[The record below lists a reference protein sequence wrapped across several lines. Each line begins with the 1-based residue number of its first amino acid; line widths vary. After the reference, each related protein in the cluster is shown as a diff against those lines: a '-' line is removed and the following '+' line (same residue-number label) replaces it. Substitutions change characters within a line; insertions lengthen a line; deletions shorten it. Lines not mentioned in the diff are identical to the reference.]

1 MLDPAPSQSEVRA
14 AFDWVLDRAL
24 DSQQVADALQGSGGS
39 LNREQLR
46 TRALEARTAIVAA
59 ADIEYR
65 EYLDARARA
74 TRRGG
79 RPDPGDSDTADGR
92 ESGGLLPTLAV
103 LVPTLS
109 AVSATVF
116 LLTGFGLRAFDD
128 RPYVGG
134 GLITAGLI
142 AAAVTVGAAIGD
154 GVWLLRAAARN
165 RPAEDGA
172 SAAPGPEVST
182 AWNEWQL
189 ALLERGILPFLLG
202 RIEAGRTGRPGGRPV
217 R

>member
-1 MLDPAPSQSEVRA
+1 MLDPEPSEPDIRV
-14 AFDWVLDRAL
+14 AFDRVLDRAL
-24 DSQQVADALQGSGGS
+24 NSQQVTDALDRSGGS

-65 EYLDARARA
+65 EYLEAKAMDAGHG
-74 TRRGG
+74 RR
-79 RPDPGDSDTADGR
+79 PGAAGSDAASERDAA
-92 ESGGLLPTLAV
+92 GLLPTLAV
-103 LVPTLS
+103 LVPSLS
-109 AVSATVF
+109 AVAATVF
-116 LLTGFGLRAFDD
+116 LVSGFALRAFGA

-142 AAAVTVGAAIGD
+142 AASVAVGAAVGD
-154 GVWLLRAAARN
+154 VVWLLRAAARN
-165 RPAEDGA
+165 RPAAENGTTGT
-172 SAAPGPEVST
+172 SGSEVRK
-182 AWNEWQL
+182 AWDEWQL

-202 RIEAGRTGRPGGRPV
+202 RIEAGERGGRPV